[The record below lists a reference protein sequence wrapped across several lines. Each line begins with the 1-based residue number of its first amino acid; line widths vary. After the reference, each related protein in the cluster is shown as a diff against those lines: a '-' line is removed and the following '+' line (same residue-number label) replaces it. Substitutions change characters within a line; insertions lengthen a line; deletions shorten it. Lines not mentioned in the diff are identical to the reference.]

1 MLFEVVSMSRCHMI
15 DLFITQVTMATG
27 GPTWPTW
34 FCQEPPTLKRVAHTS
49 TLRAESNRPGADIHD
64 CVSLKWLLPHVRITK
79 LHCYCK
85 HSVLCIGRARAQFG

>member
-1 MLFEVVSMSRCHMI
+1 ME
-15 DLFITQVTMATG
+15 TG

-64 CVSLKWLLPHVRITK
+64 CVSLKYLTSFQGGEPGNEANKCHTDTPPSPAIVMYTQ
-79 LHCYCK
+79 
-85 HSVLCIGRARAQFG
+85 V